1 MRITVVTGSTNT
13 TELQGAITVKGIGA
27 RITALDNTASI
38 VPDYGSLTAVQEAC
52 IRTINN
58 VSPNSKGEFFLS
70 GSDCTSWDAIE
81 NGISLVDLCP
91 ACSDC
96 EILYRLKQE
105 VERMKLW
112 LTILRD
118 VSLFNPGSAPQTAY
132 NLWLRRLP
140 EQDNCGTYIL
150 GSTFSD
156 YAKDEGYQKGLQLIQ
171 QYMTTVHMWN
181 YLVNRNNKSDVIQ
194 VAPEDTAGFVVQTKR
209 SVTECGNAVDAET
222 GSMVSCSVSIMGCKA
237 VDDDGSVH
245 DAELYADGSIAGY
258 PVSVFIPR
266 SVVEFTPFSNKTD
279 AGLDDKI
286 GVPVID
292 TEDRVVSNMK
302 TTTFT
307 IPPYKKTVYT
317 EPLPIVAAGTYN
329 VTVKFLPFVYS
340 VMEDANDDP
349 ISIRGTTSA
358 SVDPTEKDGE
368 VIFQFYNHDTTPEPK
383 EDPTAEEY
391 INSKTAPTCSV
402 NFKLMWTIEIVWT
415 TTDAQGNQNQETQT
429 YNYICNGIRRS
440 YSSSVIDGSTIAIG
454 GTTAQQGSNA

>member
-1 MRITVVTGSTNT
+1 MRITVVTGSTNA

-38 VPDYGSLTAVQEAC
+38 APDYDSLTAVQSAC
-52 IRTINN
+52 VRTINN
-58 VSPNSKGEFFLS
+58 VTPNSKGEFFLS
-70 GSDCTSWDAIE
+70 GSDCTSWGVLE
-81 NGISLVDLCP
+81 HGISLVDLCP

-96 EILYRLKQE
+96 ELLYRLKQE
-105 VERMKLW
+105 VVRMKLW

-118 VSLFNPGSAPQTAY
+118 VSLFSPGSATNTAY
-132 NLWLRRLP
+132 KLWLRRLQ
-140 EQDNCGTYIL
+140 EQPNCGAYIL

-209 SVTECGNAVDAET
+209 SVTECGNAVDSET
-222 GSMVSCSVSIMGCKA
+222 GSMISCSVSITSCKA
-237 VDDDGSVH
+237 VNDDGSVH
-245 DAELYADGSIAGY
+245 EELYMDGSITDY
-258 PVSVFIPR
+258 PVSVFVPR
-266 SVVEFTPFSNKTD
+266 SVVEFTPFTNRTD
-279 AGLDDKI
+279 ADLDDKI
-286 GVPVID
+286 GIPVID
-292 TEDRVVSNMK
+292 TKERIVSNMK
-302 TTTFT
+302 VDTYT
-307 IPPYKKTVYT
+307 IPSYNKKVYT

-340 VMEDANDDP
+340 VMEDADDNP
-349 ISIRGTTSA
+349 ISIRGTTA
-358 SVDPTEKDGE
+358 KAVEPTEEDGE
-368 VIFQFYNHDTTPEPK
+368 VIFQFYNHDTTPEPR
-383 EDPTAEEY
+383 EDPTTEDY

-402 NFKLMWTIEIVWT
+402 DFKLMWTIVIEWI
-415 TTDAQGNQNQETQT
+415 TTDKLGNINREEQT
-429 YNYICNGIRRS
+429 YNYVCNGIRRS